1 MDEKHQTEPMT
12 QGIDQFEDEIE
23 LMDYLKVIWKWKYL
37 ILVGTL
43 VCAVGAAVISLQMTK
58 VYAVSTVLQP
68 GILKVTDDAKTV
80 YIDSPQNIK
89 ALIETGAFN
98 GQILKDIQMS
108 NSNDLPESVGFEVK
122 IPKGTNALDV
132 LYETP
137 HVDLGVQI
145 VKNLNKAILE
155 RYGKL
160 IRSYQENYDD
170 KIRSKSNE
178 AFKTNEKIAKMK
190 HAISTA
196 EAENEG
202 TISEIVA
209 RIASKR
215 AEISSVEAG
224 KDSTIMQQ
232 TNKIATI
239 RAQIDAK
246 KKQINNLQQRI
257 SDVKTE
263 IDRVSKNTDVLI
275 EERNKFLASTG
286 TQDNILASVIYTTT
300 IQQNISY
307 LNTLRST
314 VNNTNHQIFQESV
327 GIETLENQS
336 RDVEIQKEN
345 LEKQTQYKIDNLKSD
360 IKDLKAQKESLGK
373 QTKYKV
379 ETIKSE
385 IKDLE
390 SEKKYILA
398 EIKSIEFRKNNI
410 QNIQIIKPPKPS
422 LSPIKPKIRLNV
434 MLAAVV
440 GLFLTVFL
448 AFFVEYI
455 SKYKNR
461 EDAR

>member
-43 VCAVGAAVISLQMTK
+43 VCAVGAALISLQMTK

-98 GQILKDIQMS
+98 GQILKDIQVS
-108 NSNDLPESVGFEVK
+108 DSNDLPESVGFEVK

-137 HVDLGVQI
+137 HVDLGVQ
-145 VKNLNKAILE
+145 VMTNLNKALLK

-160 IRSYQENYDD
+160 LKYYQENYDNQ
-170 KIRSKSNE
+170 IRSQSKEVFTLDEKVSKAKHEISRIE
-178 AFKTNEKIAKMK
+178 AA
-190 HAISTA
+190 
-196 EAENEG
+196 AENNIKQL
-202 TISEIVA
+202 TNKNST
-209 RIASKR
+209 
-215 AEISSVEAG
+215 VEA
-224 KDSTIMQQ
+224 KVE
-232 TNKIATI
+232 
-239 RAQIDAK
+239 AK
-246 KKQINNLQQRI
+246 NKQIKNLEQRI
-257 SDVKTE
+257 PE
-263 IDRVSKNTDVLI
+263 IEIEIGRISKNTDLLI
-275 EERNKFLASTG
+275 NERNKFLASKETES
-286 TQDNILASVIYTTT
+286 NILSAVIYSNT

-307 LNTLRST
+307 LNDLRGTINSRK
-314 VNNTNHQIFQESV
+314 NRIYQEQV
-327 GIETLENQS
+327 AVEGLEN
-336 RDVEIQKEN
+336 K
-345 LEKQTQYKIDNLKSD
+345 
-360 IKDLKAQKESLGK
+360 IKDLAAEKENIQKQTRLKKESLR
-373 QTKYKV
+373 
-379 ETIKSE
+379 SE
-385 IKDLE
+385 IKAQE
-390 SEKKYILA
+390 NEKKAILG
-398 EIKSIEFRKNNI
+398 EIQSLEFKKNSI

-422 LSPIKPKIRLNV
+422 LSPIKPKTRLNV

-455 SKYKNR
+455 SKYKSR
-461 EDAR
+461 EDDQ

>member
-43 VCAVGAAVISLQMTK
+43 VCAVGAALISLQMTK

-98 GQILKDIQMS
+98 GQILKDIQVS
-108 NSNDLPESVGFEVK
+108 DSNDLPESVGFEVK

-160 IRSYQENYDD
+160 IRSYQENYDNQ
-170 KIRSKSNE
+170 IRSQSKEGFTLDEKVSRTKHEISRIE
-178 AFKTNEKIAKMK
+178 AA
-190 HAISTA
+190 
-196 EAENEG
+196 AENN
-202 TISEIVA
+202 I
-209 RIASKR
+209 K
-215 AEISSVEAG
+215 
-224 KDSTIMQQ
+224 QL
-232 TNKIATI
+232 TNKKSTVESKVES
-239 RAQIDAK
+239 RN
-246 KKQINNLQQRI
+246 KQIKNLEQRI
-257 SDVKTE
+257 PE
-263 IDRVSKNTDVLI
+263 IEIEIGRISKNTDLLI
-275 EERNKFLASTG
+275 NERNKFLASKETES
-286 TQDNILASVIYTTT
+286 NILSAVIYSNT

-307 LNTLRST
+307 LNDLRGTINST
-314 VNNTNHQIFQESV
+314 KNRIYQEQV
-327 GIETLENQS
+327 AVEGLEN
-336 RDVEIQKEN
+336 
-345 LEKQTQYKIDNLKSD
+345 
-360 IKDLKAQKESLGK
+360 
-373 QTKYKV
+373 
-379 ETIKSE
+379 E
-385 IKDLE
+385 IKDLAAEKENIQKQTRLKKE
-390 SEKKYILA
+390 SLRSEIKALENEKKAILG
-398 EIKSIEFRKNNI
+398 EIQSLEFKKNSI

-422 LSPIKPKIRLNV
+422 LSPIKPKTRLNV

-455 SKYKNR
+455 SKYKSR
-461 EDAR
+461 EDDQ